1 MLREYLGVLD
11 DVIFRYRPKPYGSE
25 GFIKAVLAEG
35 LLYGAPGLLN
45 DGYLVQHPV
54 LRDLL
59 LRRDAGFL
67 DLLQRDQVLVSSAIR
82 PPSAS
87 IERRASVGVA
97 SHRTIVTSA
106 DWATLATAIDDL
118 PNASGTSWPSRNL
131 TDGFVALA
139 QLLRD
144 LVLDGGLPASI
155 ALPLGAT
162 ILEFLDAFFVALER
176 HHDAPRTQWEAL
188 ASNTWQGD
196 GPEFLAMMDLA
207 NLLYHLNITM
217 LLGADDETARTVVT
231 RDHPILA
238 PLLGVGRVDE
248 VLLLPETEFTAVP
261 DLNPDGI
268 ASLLEDPTLKK
279 IRGEVGARYDAA
291 TLSEYLGAIGRTKLT
306 RDLRVPPI
314 SNATIV
320 DRGGTSRLQVTHVHA
335 SRALEHIR
343 LIIPTELCTRHAAN
357 AWRFEVS

>member
-1 MLREYLGVLD
+1 MFREYLGVLD

-25 GFIKAVLAEG
+25 SFIKAVLAEG
-35 LLYGAPGLLN
+35 LLYGTPGLLN

-67 DLLQRDQVLVSSAIR
+67 DLLERDQVLVSSAIR

-87 IERRASVGVA
+87 IERRASVGVV
-97 SHRTIVTSA
+97 SHRAIVTSA
-106 DWATLATAIDDL
+106 DWPALATAIDDL
-118 PNASGTSWPSRNL
+118 PNTSGTSWPSRNL

-139 QLLRD
+139 RLLRG
-144 LVLDGGLPASI
+144 LVLDGGLPTSV
-155 ALPLGAT
+155 ALPPGAT
-162 ILEFLDAFFVALER
+162 ISEFLDAFLDALEI

-188 ASNTWQGD
+188 ASNTWQDD

-217 LLGADDETARTVVT
+217 LLGADDEAARTVVT

-238 PLLGVGRVDE
+238 PLLGVERVDE
-248 VLLLPETEFTAVP
+248 VLLVPEIEFAAVP
-261 DLNPDGI
+261 DLSPDGI
-268 ASLLEDPTLKK
+268 ASVLEDPTVNKF
-279 IRGEVGARYDAA
+279 REEVDDRYDAA
-291 TLSEYLGAIGRTKLT
+291 AFSEYLGAIGRSELT

-314 SNATIV
+314 SNARVV
-320 DRGGTSRLQVTHVHA
+320 DRGGTSHLQVIHVPA

-343 LIIPTELCTRHAAN
+343 LIIPPEFCTRHAAN
-357 AWRFEVS
+357 ACRFEVS